1 MDQCVLQYI
10 SNFNSDFETVY
21 SMHENNLFKIY
32 LSQTLLWISMTE
44 NRNWPKAYVFIR
56 YRTLQS
62 ASLKCYPLAQ
72 GRRQIDTAFT

>member
-44 NRNWPKAYVFIR
+44 NRN
-56 YRTLQS
+56 
-62 ASLKCYPLAQ
+62 
-72 GRRQIDTAFT
+72 